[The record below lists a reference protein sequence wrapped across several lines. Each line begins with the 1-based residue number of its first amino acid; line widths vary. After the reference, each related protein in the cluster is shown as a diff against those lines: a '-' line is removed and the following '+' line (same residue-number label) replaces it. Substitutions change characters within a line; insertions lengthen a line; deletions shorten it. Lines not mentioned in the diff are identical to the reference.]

1 MGSSKEE
8 KRNVSA
14 ESIAVESDKKLKKV
28 LTFQDLFFLSMGG
41 IIGSGW
47 LLGVAAGAG
56 AAGPASILSWIIGGV
71 IVLLI
76 ALTLAEVAGS
86 VPKSGALV
94 RYPHLTYGSYTGFIL
109 GWAYLLGAVTTP
121 TIEAEAVL
129 TYVATYVPD
138 LFRTVSGVSVLT
150 PVGILFGIGLL
161 LAFFFLNWFGIRFLG
176 KFNSVATWWKFI
188 LPVTTFIFLLFMFNK
203 SNFVSYG
210 GFAPLGL
217 GSIFYAIPAAGI
229 IFSYLGFRQAV
240 EFGGEAKNPQR
251 DIPRA
256 TILSIIAAITLYS
269 LLQFAFVGAIKWPAG
284 VNWSNLTSSALG
296 TSPFFT
302 ELKYSGIALFAAFA
316 NLLLID
322 AWISPS
328 GTGWIYLGTSSRVLY
343 GMGADGYLPSALLK
357 IHSKTKVPYVALIAS
372 LVIGVF
378 FFLPFPSWYLF
389 VGFST
394 SATVLTYIIS
404 PVALKIFRKNAPQ
417 LKKTFELPYAS
428 VIAPIA
434 FVGGALI
441 IYWSGIT
448 TLTMIT
454 YATLVGIPIF
464 YFVYVTEKL
473 GLSKRFAYTLGSIEL
488 IVSIVGIILNYL
500 YVLYA
505 PTTESM
511 TVKTSV
517 FLSMLFITFVVFISG
532 TVLTGRRLDNDKKLI
547 FTSSY
552 WLFALIF
559 STDFVSYF
567 GSFGMNTLI
576 SFPWDTL
583 IMAAVYG
590 VIYVF
595 AIRAGYKTEDLQK
608 IIEEQYELPIIPEK
622 HIPG

>member
-1 MGSSKEE
+1 METQKVVKDE
-8 KRNVSA
+8 SA
-14 ESIAVESDKKLKKV
+14 ELVAMESDKKLKKV

-47 LLGVAAGAG
+47 LLGVAAGAA
-56 AAGPASILSWIIGGV
+56 AAGPASIISWIIGGV
-71 IVLLI
+71 IVLFI

-129 TYVATYVPD
+129 TYLATYVPG
-138 LFRTVSGVSVLT
+138 LFKTVSGVSVLT
-150 PVGILFGIGLL
+150 PVGILLGIGLL
-161 LAFFFLNWFGIRFLG
+161 GAFFLLNWFGIKFLG
-176 KFNSVATWWKFI
+176 KFNSIATWWKLI
-188 LPVTTFIFLLFMFNK
+188 LPITTFIFLLFMFNK
-203 SNFVSYG
+203 SNFISYG
-210 GFAPLGL
+210 GFAPLGI

-251 DIPRA
+251 DIPMA
-256 TILSIIAAITLYS
+256 TILSIVVATLLYS
-269 LLQFAFVGAIKWPAG
+269 LLQLAFIGAIKWPTGISWA
-284 VNWSNLTSSALG
+284 NLTSSDLG

-302 ELKYSGIALFAAFA
+302 ELKYSGIALFGAFA

-343 GMGADGYLPSALLK
+343 GMGADGYLPSTLLK
-357 IHSKTKVPYVALIAS
+357 IHGKTKVPYVALIAS
-372 LVIGVF
+372 LVIGIF

-404 PVALKIFRKNAPQ
+404 PVALQIFRKNAPQ
-417 LKKTFELPYAS
+417 LKKSFKLPYAQI
-428 VIAPIA
+428 IAPIA
-434 FVGGALI
+434 FIGGALI
-441 IYWSGIT
+441 IYWSGMT

-464 YFVYVTEKL
+464 YFVYVTKKL
-473 GLSKRFAYTLGSIEL
+473 GISKLFAYTLGIIEL
-488 IVSIVGIILNYL
+488 VVSIAGIMLNYL

-505 PTTESM
+505 PSNESM
-511 TVKTSV
+511 VTKTSI
-517 FLSMLFITFVVFISG
+517 FLSTLFITAFIFIFGTAMTEKKLSG
-532 TVLTGRRLDNDKKLI
+532 DKKII

-559 STDFVSYF
+559 STDFISYF
-567 GSFGMNTLI
+567 GSFGNNVI
-576 SFPWDTL
+576 QFPWDTIL
-583 IMAAVYG
+583 MAAIYG

-608 IIEEQYELPIIPEK
+608 IIDEQYELPIIPDDSE
-622 HIPG
+622 IND

>member
-1 MGSSKEE
+1 MDNSQKVTKGT
-8 KRNVSA
+8 SA
-14 ESIAVESDKKLKKV
+14 TSFAAESDKKLKKV

-47 LLGVAAGAG
+47 LLGVAAGAST
-56 AAGPASILSWIIGGV
+56 AGPASVLSWIIGGV
-71 IVLLI
+71 IVLFI
-76 ALTLAEVAGS
+76 ALTLAEVAGAI
-86 VPKSGALV
+86 PKSGAIV
-94 RYPHLTYGSYTGFIL
+94 RYPHLTYGSYTGFIF

-150 PVGILFGIGLL
+150 PIGILFGVGLL
-161 LAFFFLNWFGIRFLG
+161 GAFFLLNWFGIKFLG
-176 KFNSVATWWKFI
+176 KFNSIATWWKFI

-210 GFAPLGL
+210 GFAPLGT

-256 TILSIIAAITLYS
+256 TILSIIAAMALYS
-269 LLQFAFVGAIKWPAG
+269 LLQLAFIGAIKWPAG
-284 VNWSNLTSSALG
+284 INWANLTSSDLG

-302 ELKYSGIALFAAFA
+302 ELKYSGIALFGAFA

-357 IHSKTKVPYVALIAS
+357 IHGKTKVPYIALIAS

-404 PVALKIFRKNAPQ
+404 PIALQVFRKNAPQ
-417 LKKTFELPYAS
+417 LKRSFKLPYAGI
-428 VIAPIA
+428 IAPIA
-434 FVGGALI
+434 FIGGALI
-441 IYWSGIT
+441 VYWSGIT

-454 YATLVGIPIF
+454 YATLIGVPIF
-464 YFVYVTEKL
+464 YFVYVPKKL
-473 GLSKRFAYTLGSIEL
+473 GISKLFAYTFGIVGFIISIT
-488 IVSIVGIILNYL
+488 GIILNYL

-505 PTTESM
+505 PTSESM
-511 TVKTSV
+511 TMKTSV
-517 FLSMLFITFVVFISG
+517 FLSTLIVSALVFVAG
-532 TVLTGRRLDNDKKLI
+532 TVITGRQLSREKKII

-559 STDFVSYF
+559 STDLVSYF
-567 GSFGMNTLI
+567 GSFGNGVI
-576 SFPWDTL
+576 PFPWDTL
-583 IMAAVYG
+583 IMAVIYG
-590 VIYVF
+590 ITYVF

-608 IIEEQYELPIIPEK
+608 IIEEQYELPIMPENFEEK
-622 HIPG
+622 

>member
-1 MGSSKEE
+1 MENSQEVTKSNSVESS
-8 KRNVSA
+8 A
-14 ESIAVESDKKLKKV
+14 LESDKKLKKI

-47 LLGVAAGAG
+47 LLGVAAGAA

-71 IVLLI
+71 IVLFI
-76 ALTLAEVAGS
+76 ALTLAEVAGAI
-86 VPKSGALV
+86 PKSGAIV

-129 TYVATYVPD
+129 TYLATYVQG
-138 LFRTVSGVSVLT
+138 LFRTVGGVSVLT
-150 PVGILFGIGLL
+150 PIGILLGVGLL
-161 LAFFFLNWFGIRFLG
+161 GAFFLLNWFGIKFLG
-176 KFNSVATWWKFI
+176 KFNSIATWWKLI
-188 LPVTTFIFLLFMFNK
+188 LPVATFVFLLFMFNK

-210 GFAPLGL
+210 GFAPLGV

-251 DIPRA
+251 DIPMA
-256 TILSIIAAITLYS
+256 TILSIVVATALYS
-269 LLQFAFVGAIKWPAG
+269 LLQLAFIGAIKWPAG
-284 VNWSNLTSSALG
+284 ISWANLTSSDLG

-302 ELKYSGIALFAAFA
+302 ELKYSGIALFGAFA

-357 IHSKTKVPYVALIAS
+357 IHSKTKVPYIALIAS
-372 LVIGVF
+372 FVVGIF

-404 PVALKIFRKNAPQ
+404 PVALQVFRKNAPQ
-417 LKKTFELPYAS
+417 LKKSFKLPYAQI
-428 VIAPIA
+428 IAPIA
-434 FVGGALI
+434 FIGGALI
-441 IYWSGIT
+441 VYWSGIT

-464 YFVYVTEKL
+464 YFVYVTKKL
-473 GLSKRFAYTLGSIEL
+473 GISKLFAYTLGIIEL
-488 IVSIVGIILNYL
+488 LSSITGIILNYL

-505 PTTESM
+505 PSNEAMTTKNSI
-511 TVKTSV
+511 
-517 FLSMLFITFVVFISG
+517 FLSTLFVTALIFIVG
-532 TVLTGRRLDNDKKLI
+532 TVMTEKKLSEDKKVI
-547 FTSSY
+547 FKSSY

-559 STDFVSYF
+559 LTDLVSYF
-567 GSFGMNTLI
+567 GSFGNGI
-576 SFPWDTL
+576 IQFPWDTL
-583 IMAAVYG
+583 LMVAIYGIVY
-590 VIYVF
+590 IF

-608 IIEEQYELPIIPEK
+608 IIEEQYELPIIPEDSEDR
-622 HIPG
+622 